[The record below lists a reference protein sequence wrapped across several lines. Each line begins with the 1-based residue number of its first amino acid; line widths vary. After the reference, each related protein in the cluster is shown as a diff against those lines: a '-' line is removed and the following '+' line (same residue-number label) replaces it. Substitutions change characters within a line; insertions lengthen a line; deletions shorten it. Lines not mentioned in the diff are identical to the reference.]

1 MNKSLRRSVKQLV
14 QSTAL
19 VGLLG
24 GLSLINGSAQT
35 DVQYPADAGVYNV
48 KNYGALG
55 QGEDDTAFFQ
65 AAIKAALDAEG
76 NNRYGG
82 MIILYV
88 PNGTYLISGTL
99 QSRDTNPYS
108 DGWLSGMYIQGQ
120 SQAGTILKL
129 QNSCTGFT
137 SASSPKPVI
146 QTGSEHP
153 LPNTAKAVTSLTSSG
168 LVATVVCPNHGFKV
182 GQAVYLTG
190 ESPTGY
196 ATNTSTDDGTTY
208 NYNVVTQ
215 VIDANTFT
223 YALKAAQ
230 TSPATGTIKVA
241 SYTPGE
247 RNEAFRHYIRNLTID
262 VGTGNA
268 GAVGID
274 FLANNRGGIYNV
286 TIKSSDTAY
295 AGYTGLQMDRAYP
308 GPGIVKNL
316 TVTGFATGISM
327 RGQSQYGMTFDNII
341 LSHQTTFGIDDAS
354 NTMSIDG
361 LTSNNTVPVFD
372 GETTTAHLALLN
384 GTCTGGLAA
393 NTAITGTASVYARN
407 LKSSGYG
414 IVVGSIAG
422 TGSTPK
428 TVPEYEST
436 ATVKGFST
444 NIGGSVQLPIEE
456 TPDFNDTTLADW
468 ENAAT
473 AAAVT
478 GGDYRAS
485 IQAAID
491 SGKPVVYLPQG
502 SYAVSNTIHLRGSV
516 GKFCGCCAILT
527 EATGFPAG
535 APLIEYDGGTV
546 PFTDVQ
552 NLRINGTVVDN
563 GAGDLVF
570 ENTQFT
576 SYSNTSSGLG
586 ALFMEDAG
594 SGEMSINFPQ
604 YVWARQL
611 NIEGLS
617 TTFIDNKGGDV
628 WLFGYKTENTA
639 TSGSVLVNEDGGY
652 AELLGGYFY
661 ITSGT
666 PAVPMIVNDHSSL
679 SANFTMDS
687 NDNGRNFPENVQDIE
702 ATTYNLVGASNLT
715 LYSGSAQVFPI
726 STLADYTFA
735 SDSLAS
741 SDTDANSD
749 AGSFSSGTGY
759 TNTGFGT
766 NTREITGA
774 GITNNPIETASQ
786 DYAAGQYFDFSLTA
800 HTGKLLYLSEVN
812 ISTTRGQSSP
822 PTYTLY
828 AIPTGGPNNGQLLTV
843 LDDVLVNGDEIGDLT
858 GPEYQGVSSV
868 QFFIVFDGANQGLS
882 TAHDYVGPVLVT
894 GSAK

>member
-1 MNKSLRRSVKQLV
+1 MNKMIRRSVAKWL
-14 QSTAL
+14 QSAAL
-19 VGLLG
+19 IGLFG
-24 GLSLINGSAQT
+24 GLSFIRCSAQT
-35 DVQYPADAGVYNV
+35 DVQYPADAGVFNV

-55 QGEDDTAFFQ
+55 KGEDDTAFFQ

-99 QSRDTNPYS
+99 QSRDTSPYS

-129 QNSCTGFT
+129 QNSCAGFT
-137 SASSPKPVI
+137 SASSPKPMI

-168 LVATVVCPNHGFKV
+168 LVATVVCPGHGFVV

-190 ESPTGY
+190 ETPTGY
-196 ATNTSTDDGTTY
+196 ATNTSADDGTTY

-223 YALKAAQ
+223 YALKTAQ

-295 AGYTGLQMDRAYP
+295 AGYAGLQMDRAYP
-308 GPGIVKNL
+308 GPGIIKNL

-341 LSHQTTFGIDDAS
+341 LSHQTSYGIDDAS
-354 NTMSIDG
+354 NTMSIEG
-361 LTSNNTVPVFD
+361 LTSSNTVPVFN

-384 GTCTGGLAA
+384 GTFTGGAA
-393 NTAITGTASVYARN
+393 ASTAVTGTASVYARN
-407 LKSSGYG
+407 LKTTGYG
-414 IVVGSIAG
+414 TVIGTIAG

-428 TVPEYEST
+428 LVAEYESP
-436 ATVKGFST
+436 ATVKGFAA

-468 ENAAT
+468 VNAAT
-473 AAAVT
+473 GTVT

-491 SGKPVVYLPQG
+491 LGKPVVYLPQG
-502 SYAVSNTIHLRGSV
+502 SYAVSNTIHLHGGV
-516 GKFCGCCAILT
+516 EKFCGCCAILT
-527 EATGFPAG
+527 EGTGFPAG
-535 APLIEYDGGTV
+535 APLIQYDGGTV
-546 PFTDVQ
+546 PFVDVQ
-552 NLRINGTVVDN
+552 NLRINGTVEDN
-563 GAGDLVF
+563 GSGDLVF
-570 ENTQFT
+570 ENTQFS
-576 SYSNTSSGLG
+576 SYSNTASGLG
-586 ALFMEDAG
+586 ALFLEDAG
-594 SGEMSINFPQ
+594 SGEVSINFPQ

-617 TTFIDNKGGDV
+617 TTFIDNKGGTV
-628 WLFGYKTENTA
+628 WIFGYKTENSA
-639 TSGSVLVNEDGGY
+639 ASGSVLVNESGGF

-661 ITSGT
+661 ITSGNPT
-666 PAVPMIVNDHSSL
+666 VPMILNSHSSL
-679 SANFTMDS
+679 SANFRMDS
-687 NDNGRNFPENVQDIE
+687 NDNGRNFAENIQDVE
-702 ATTYNLVGASNLT
+702 TGTYNMTGASDAA
-715 LYSGSAQVFPI
+715 LYSGSTLVFPI

-735 SDSLAS
+735 GSSLAS
-741 SDTDANSD
+741 SDADANSD
-749 AGSFSSGTGY
+749 AGSFASGTGY
-759 TNTGFGT
+759 TQTGFGT
-766 NTREITGA
+766 NLREITGA
-774 GITNNPIETASQ
+774 GIANSPVETAAQ
-786 DYAAGQYFDFSLTA
+786 DYAAGQYFDFTLTA
-800 HTGKLLYLSEVN
+800 HSGKLLYLSQAN

-822 PTYTLY
+822 GNYTLY

-843 LDDVLVNGDEIGDLT
+843 MDDVLVNGDQIGDLT
-858 GPEYQGVSSV
+858 GPEYQGVSAV
-868 QFFIVFDGANQGLS
+868 KFFIVFDGANQGLAS
-882 TAHDYVGPVLVT
+882 AHDYVGPVLVT
-894 GSAK
+894 GTAK